1 MTVPP
6 KKSPS
11 PRAEPVRPVVQNE
24 DLPKDSIKKSEPEKN
39 SEKAPSPEM
48 TADKNSGS
56 KKATI
61 KKEEEPTPKP
71 MEED

>member
-1 MTVPP
+1 
-6 KKSPS
+6 
-11 PRAEPVRPVVQNE
+11 
-24 DLPKDSIKKSEPEKN
+24 LPKDSIKKSEPEKN

-61 KKEEEPTPKP
+61 KAVEEPTPKVP
-71 MEED
+71 EDDQVELESEDNYEDEADDEPKGLS